1 MPTFNTMTKNLPN
14 NNKPTNNEQDS
25 LINQLLHK
33 TVQHNCHIA
42 DATHA
47 GDYTLC
53 IYLLKMRE
61 LYRWENKANFSK
73 ELSNENVGA
82 WLRKREELW
91 SSLEQDEFKNITI
104 GGDEYRPFESNE
116 INNTLREHNL
126 VYSGG
131 LGINN
136 RPHFFLADL
145 EHHESHS
152 EYELYIAGKEYAR
165 DMAAPPAMS
174 VNNTIFIRKESF
186 RRLLWEKLETW
197 RWNRPDNALGRAFA
211 CYDCENDLENALAQM
226 SECEVSNVIQHELGE
241 IKAGHLL
248 GEQWEELLF
257 SLPHSKAS
265 LMLRAVRDHLADSLT
280 TLPRLLKLN
289 HPASWHFYFG
299 NLNNMRKL
307 LFPSLDE
314 AYQHWFETQSLSKL
328 TDIIE
333 QSPSHW
339 LTLCQNILRIE
350 ENDIKSKQLAI
361 QDLIENQ
368 YL

>member
-1 MPTFNTMTKNLPN
+1 MSSSQTQLQQL
-14 NNKPTNNEQDS
+14 NE
-25 LINQLLHK
+25 

-61 LYRWENKANFSK
+61 LYRWENKASFSK
-73 ELSNENVGA
+73 VLGNEQIGS
-82 WLRKREELW
+82 WLRQREDLW
-91 SSLEQDEFKNITI
+91 EKLEDSDFKNLSIN
-104 GGDEYRPFESNE
+104 ESEFLPFDSNK
-116 INNTLREHNL
+116 INSFLKEHNL

-131 LGINN
+131 FGVNN
-136 RPHFFLADL
+136 RPHFFLAELDV
-145 EHHESHS
+145 
-152 EYELYIAGKEYAR
+152 YEQHKDYDLYIAGKEYAR

-211 CYDCENDLENALAQM
+211 CYDCESDLERALNEM
-226 SECEVSNVIQHELGE
+226 CDCEIQNVIQHEFGE
-241 IKAGHLL
+241 IKAGQLL
-248 GEQWEELLF
+248 GSEWEELLY

-265 LMLRAVRDHLADSLT
+265 IMLRAVRDHFADALT
-280 TLPRLLKLN
+280 TLPALLELN

-299 NLNNMRKL
+299 NLDNMRKV
-307 LFPSLDE
+307 LFPSLE
-314 AYQHWFETQSLSKL
+314 QAYNYWLETGSLLELQNIIEKSQKHWHHLCLNILK
-328 TDIIE
+328 IE
-333 QSPSHW
+333 QS
-339 LTLCQNILRIE
+339 
-350 ENDIKSKQLAI
+350 DIKSKQLAI
-361 QDLIENQ
+361 QDLIENH